1 MPMKVF
7 TLFSR
12 FSLAL
17 IGLFIFASPAL
28 AQGLATFDR
37 DNAEAMLSAVKDDLK
52 ANYYDQTFRG
62 MNLDERF
69 KQAAAKIKAA
79 TTRDQ
84 LMIIVAQTLLE
95 LDDSHTFF
103 VPPSRSVRVQYG
115 WRMQMIGED
124 CFVSAVKPKS
134 DAESKGL
141 KTGDRVLAVD
151 GAKPSRAIF
160 WKMLY
165 RYYALMPSRVVRLS
179 VQSPGASEAREVEVA
194 ARVIEGAAV
203 TSWHNLFIRYLSEEW
218 DLHDDRFFE
227 AGNDMLVWK
236 MPTFAVSKEH
246 VDDIMGRARKFKTL
260 VIDLRGNGGGY
271 VETLTRLV
279 SHFFDREIKISD
291 MKGRKETKPELA
303 KKRSGSPFAGRV
315 VVLVDSSSASASE
328 LFARVMQL
336 EKRGTVLGDKT
347 AGAVMTSR
355 YFDRQTGVGRVLYF
369 GTNVTVADVI
379 MTDGQS
385 LERVGVTPDEV
396 LVPTGADLA
405 ALRDPILARA
415 AQLAGVELS
424 PEKAGTIFPFEW
436 KRN

>member
-1 MPMKVF
+1 MRIEF
-7 TLFSR
+7 LTRLSR
-12 FSLAL
+12 FSLL
-17 IGLFIFASPAL
+17 CIGLFVAANPAF
-28 AQGLATFDR
+28 AQGLAPFDR
-37 DNAEAMLSAVKDDLK
+37 DNAEAMLSAVKNDLK
-52 ANYYDQTFRG
+52 ANYYDPSFRG

-84 LMIIVAQTLLE
+84 LVIIIAQTLLE

-115 WRMQMIGED
+115 WRMQVIGDD
-124 CFVSAVKPKS
+124 CFISAVKPKS

-141 KTGDRVLAVD
+141 KTGDRVLSVD

-160 WKMLY
+160 WKMRY
-165 RYYALMPSRVVRLS
+165 RYYALMPSRVVRLT
-179 VQSPGASEAREVEVA
+179 VQSPDASQPRELEVA
-194 ARVIEGAAV
+194 AQVIEGAAV
-203 TSWHNLFIRYLSEEW
+203 TTWSDLFIRYLSEER
-218 DLHDDRFFE
+218 DLDQDRFFE
-227 AGNDMLVWK
+227 AGDDLLIWK
-236 MPTFAVSKEH
+236 MPTFEVSKEH
-246 VDDIMGRARKFKTL
+246 VDSIMGRARRFKTL

-271 VETLTRLV
+271 VDTLTRLV

-291 MKGRKETKPELA
+291 MKGRKEIKPELA
-303 KKRSGSPFAGRV
+303 KKRAGSHFAGRV
-315 VVLVDSSSASASE
+315 VVLVDSSSASAAE

-355 YFDRQTGVGRVLYF
+355 YFDRETGVGRVLYF
-369 GTNVTVADVI
+369 GTNVTIADVI
-379 MTDGQS
+379 MTDGKS
-385 LERVGVTPDEV
+385 LERVGVMPDEA

-405 ALRDPILARA
+405 ATRDPVLARA

-424 PEKAGTIFPFEW
+424 PEKAGKLFPVEW